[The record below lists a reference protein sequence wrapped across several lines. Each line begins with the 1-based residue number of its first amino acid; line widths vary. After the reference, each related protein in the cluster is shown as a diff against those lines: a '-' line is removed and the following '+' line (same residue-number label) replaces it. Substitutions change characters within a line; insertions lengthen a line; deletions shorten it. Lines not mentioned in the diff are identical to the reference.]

1 MRLER
6 PISTYSSAELE
17 ALVIQ
22 MVRLDANWK
31 SDNPKPCRIRQ
42 INRMVDLD
50 DILLL
55 PGGRWLLLLNGG
67 SSSRLT
73 VVDLDTPNMDEQ
85 ILAELGNVSPG
96 EDAGYWGMYANIY
109 ERSLMLAWDAIVYK
123 SGSSLHI
130 NFMRFTTH
138 NDCKNL
144 LVENLNSLK
153 IQTHQ
158 GRMYIPPGRPLQEE
172 LVFITGNVLERG
184 RYRCEVIDWRS
195 STSEIHRKSVF
206 LLGPSSASVVI
217 VFVHILACKERFIV
231 RDGLG
236 ISIYHIPPFKMLPAI
251 GQITA
256 WPIMASIWT
265 YVVRPNERAASIPMS
280 ILTQPPTQQLRFVVA
295 TGQGLLQ
302 LVNIPDFNPESILV
316 RSHTPLYPWNAG
328 FLGLRRGFQV
338 SDEAT
343 TGSQYWNFMTYAQV
357 DNSNPSAWAVTENVY
372 TPGEEVTRSFDL
384 QYDWQLDEPS
394 GRILIISVAELDGV
408 DDVIQ
413 IIDFVQGSWR

>member
-1 MRLER
+1 
-6 PISTYSSAELE
+6 
-17 ALVIQ
+17 
-22 MVRLDANWK
+22 
-31 SDNPKPCRIRQ
+31 
-42 INRMVDLD
+42 
-50 DILLL
+50 
-55 PGGRWLLLLNGG
+55 
-67 SSSRLT
+67 
-73 VVDLDTPNMDEQ
+73 
-85 ILAELGNVSPG
+85 
-96 EDAGYWGMYANIY
+96 
-109 ERSLMLAWDAIVYK
+109 
-123 SGSSLHI
+123 
-130 NFMRFTTH
+130 
-138 NDCKNL
+138 
-144 LVENLNSLK
+144 
-153 IQTHQ
+153 
-158 GRMYIPPGRPLQEE
+158 
-172 LVFITGNVLERG
+172 
-184 RYRCEVIDWRS
+184 
-195 STSEIHRKSVF
+195 
-206 LLGPSSASVVI
+206 I

-256 WPIMASIWT
+256 WPIMVSIWT

-280 ILTQPPTQQLRFVVA
+280 ILTQPPTQQLRFVVV